1 MYSAASIV
9 ADYTP
14 GLLEDGNFTA
24 TTTPSKT
31 AVERFLSAGCS
42 LIHGRLQAVGY
53 TTPVPSTA
61 AVYDQIIDLET
72 LYAVSRAEMVR
83 MTARVVAGERTRS
96 QIFADMFNKGL
107 DQLLKMDLSRAGV
120 THASTK
126 MYAGGISESDKTSV
140 DDETDRVEPRFKRDQ
155 FRHSGTNRPGSVEGD
170 SITD

>member
-61 AVYDQIIDLET
+61 AVYDQIVDLET

-107 DQLLKMDLSRAGV
+107 DQLMKMDLSRAGV
-120 THASTK
+120 SHAATK

-140 DDETDRVEPRFKRDQ
+140 EDDTDQVEPRFKRDQ